1 MKKVLS
7 LILTMILTASLCI
20 VSFGEEPEEIP
31 GTVDIPY
38 AGFRF
43 VPPESFQDTTGI
55 VAMESTL
62 EIGDGIF
69 FTSWTYAAMTEEEWN
84 AVLSDHH
91 SDAPADVLATSLFGL
106 FSIGNGISFTSF
118 SALNGN
124 AIPAENIREIG
135 KLGGFTYCLYMTG
148 PNEYF
153 LDAIEPI
160 YRDEYIAL
168 ANAADD
174 IASGFV
180 FYNPQEKPDPYAGLI
195 GVIFDFT
202 AADLDGNPV
211 SSAEMFAQSEITMVN
226 IWTTWCAPCIEELP
240 ELQEIHTRLQEKG
253 CSVVGMLADDD
264 LNAARRL
271 IEEKGVA
278 YPVIVA
284 PDTLNDLLLVEYVP
298 TTLFVGR
305 DGTVLASPI
314 IGAHEEEY
322 ETVIDSLLNGK

>member
-1 MKKVLS
+1 MRKALG
-7 LILTMILTASLCI
+7 LMLTMMLTASLCI
-20 VSFGEEPEEIP
+20 VSFAEGPAEVP
-31 GTVDIPY
+31 GAVDIPY

-43 VPPESFQDTTGI
+43 VPPASFQDTAGT

-62 EIGDGIF
+62 EIGDRIY

-84 AVLSDHH
+84 AVLSDRR
-91 SDAPADVLATSLFGL
+91 SDAPAEVLATSLFGL
-106 FSIGNGISFTSF
+106 FSIGNGVSFTSF
-118 SALNGN
+118 NALNGN

-148 PNEYF
+148 PNGYF
-153 LDAIEPI
+153 LDAIEPV

-168 ANAADD
+168 ANAADE

-180 FYNPQEKPDPYAGLI
+180 FYDPQEKPDPYASLI
-195 GVIFDFT
+195 GEILDFT

-211 SSAEMFAQSEITMVN
+211 SSAEMFSQSEITMVN

-240 ELQEIHTRLQEKG
+240 ELQEIHARLQEKD

-278 YPVIVA
+278 FPVFVA
-284 PDTLNDLLLVEYVP
+284 PDTLNDLLPVEYVP
-298 TTLFVGR
+298 TTFFVGR

-314 IGAHEEEY
+314 VGAYVEKY
-322 ETVIDSLLNGK
+322 ETAIDSLLNGK